1 MVRALRYE
9 DEEHSRTD
17 GDGDVDGDLSSF
29 PCTANALAGS
39 RDVLGKGRG
48 VVEAYH

>member
-17 GDGDVDGDLSSF
+17 GDEDLSSL

>member
-17 GDGDVDGDLSSF
+17 GDLSSL
-29 PCTANALAGS
+29 PCTANVLAGS